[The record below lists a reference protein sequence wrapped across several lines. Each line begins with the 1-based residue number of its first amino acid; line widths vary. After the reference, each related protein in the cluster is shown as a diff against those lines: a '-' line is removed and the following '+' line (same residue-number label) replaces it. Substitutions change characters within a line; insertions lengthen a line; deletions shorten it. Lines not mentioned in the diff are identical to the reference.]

1 MAVSGPSFATA
12 AMAMIVEE
20 MPELTID
27 ESSIQDSQSTFPIRD
42 KGKQRAIEI
51 FPEQEELVSPDAE
64 CILSEQDQFFE
75 SPEEFMDD
83 SLDYGDPNEISFKTD
98 DRYADY
104 EFKTEEHAHQHAV
117 EVLNDH
123 INEINY
129 YDDSRGQYHLVDS
142 HDPIALFRVCKYNIS
157 YDDDIINDD
166 AFNHFCKNHYT
177 KHECCSLCRYHDT
190 DGNKTSIHNAF
201 IALGNVLNSSLTS
214 YRACL
219 NNSLNCPCPTCKLKY
234 TGKASWLCD
243 SGASDHFTYDHRDFV
258 EYEPFP
264 IPQEVKTADSTSK
277 IPGQGTVLLNHTLSD
292 GTSHIVKLYPVLY
305 MPSAAT
311 GALCKQG
318 YIAIQDEHANII
330 FKDKRSQS
338 TYLEGFTKPYS
349 VTIPWAEGTIVK
361 THKNNS
367 TILTKV
373 DNVKIWHKHL
383 GHPDK
388 LVLKQ
393 GITHLNGFPNKL
405 SDDSERVCVGCALGK
420 MKSESH
426 PLSNK
431 RASRPLELVHMD
443 LMEMPMLSYHKYRYI
458 LMIFNDHTSHIWG
471 GLLRNK
477 SDTIIC
483 FEQWY
488 KSQKNLYPK
497 YTIAYVR
504 TDRGG
509 EFMSSKFEELLK
521 NYGIIHQRSTPHI
534 HQQNG

>member
-1 MAVSGPSFATA
+1 MLVMCSIGRTSHQSLILYTVARLDTRWRDIEDGNGLPVTDGMASTMLMTFTTSTLTVENLMPKIMEEWCRRGASSSSVHMARSSLNKRKPMPKWQGNSSAGSSTSFKGSYNKKQKGKSSFRPNPQLLEQRIAPLQPQQQWPGQQPGQSRGGNWKRNAGKRKDGKAKKRAAMAVSGPSFATE

-20 MPELTID
+20 MPDLTID
-27 ESSIQDSQSTFPIRD
+27 ESSIQSSQTTFPIRD

-64 CILSEQDQFFE
+64 CILSDQDKFFE

-142 HDPIALFRVCKYNIS
+142 HDPIALFGVCKYNIS

-177 KHECCSLCRYHDT
+177 EHECCSLCRYHDT
-190 DGNKTSIHNAF
+190 NGNKTSIHNAF

-258 EYEPFP
+258 EYEAFP

-277 IPGQGTVLLNHTLSD
+277 IPGQGT
-292 GTSHIVKLYPVLY
+292 
-305 MPSAAT
+305 
-311 GALCKQG
+311 
-318 YIAIQDEHANII
+318 
-330 FKDKRSQS
+330 
-338 TYLEGFTKPYS
+338 
-349 VTIPWAEGTIVK
+349 
-361 THKNNS
+361 
-367 TILTKV
+367 
-373 DNVKIWHKHL
+373 
-383 GHPDK
+383 
-388 LVLKQ
+388 
-393 GITHLNGFPNKL
+393 
-405 SDDSERVCVGCALGK
+405 
-420 MKSESH
+420 
-426 PLSNK
+426 
-431 RASRPLELVHMD
+431 
-443 LMEMPMLSYHKYRYI
+443 
-458 LMIFNDHTSHIWG
+458 
-471 GLLRNK
+471 
-477 SDTIIC
+477 
-483 FEQWY
+483 
-488 KSQKNLYPK
+488 
-497 YTIAYVR
+497 
-504 TDRGG
+504 
-509 EFMSSKFEELLK
+509 
-521 NYGIIHQRSTPHI
+521 
-534 HQQNG
+534 